1 MSIYLIL
8 FQGAGN
14 TFYMDSEACD
24 RKPIEHLGNQEKL
37 HFPRV

>member
-14 TFYMDSEACD
+14 TFYMNSEPCD
-24 RKPIEHLGNQEKL
+24 RKTIEHLRNQEKFL
-37 HFPRV
+37 FSRV